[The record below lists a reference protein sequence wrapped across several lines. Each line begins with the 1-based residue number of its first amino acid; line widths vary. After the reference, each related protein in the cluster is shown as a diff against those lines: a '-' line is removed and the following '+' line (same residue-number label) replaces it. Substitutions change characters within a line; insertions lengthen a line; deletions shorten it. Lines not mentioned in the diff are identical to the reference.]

1 MKYLVYNYGLGI
13 AVGLLEQEGA
23 TEEINLAHNL
33 YDNNANYSLFHGCIN
48 FSSFKQF
55 KRFLILKEYFKICE
69 ENKQNKF
76 NEYQFLRRAIN
87 RAKQLIKTNV
97 LFHNFMS
104 QIRSSTLKYN
114 IGTYQDEI
122 DYES

>member
-1 MKYLVYNYGLGI
+1 MKYLISHYGAGI

-23 TEEINLAHNL
+23 EEEINLAHNL
-33 YDNNANYSLFHGCIN
+33 YDNNANYSFFHGCIN

-55 KRFLILKEYFKICE
+55 KRFLILKEYFKVCD
-69 ENKQNKF
+69 ENKENKF
-76 NEYQFLRRAIN
+76 CEYKFLRTAIS

-97 LFHNFMS
+97 SFHNFMS
-104 QIRSSTLKYN
+104 QIRISSPRYN

-122 DYES
+122 DYEC